1 MQKQLLLVLF
11 LLAAAQLASAQPLPA
26 DVKKVSDKYACAG
39 CHLMDGRLVGP
50 SWKELAKK
58 KYSAKKMATLIRK
71 PKPENWP
78 GYPPMAPL
86 TNITDAEVK
95 TVADWLAT
103 VK

>member
-1 MQKQLLLVLF
+1 MQKQLLLFVFL
-11 LLAAAQLASAQPLPA
+11 LLAAAAGAQTMPA
-26 DVKKVSDKYACAG
+26 EVKKVSDKYACAG
-39 CHLMDGRLVGP
+39 CHMMDGRLVGP

-58 KYSAKKMATLIRK
+58 KYSAKKMGQLIRK
-71 PKPENWP
+71 PQPGNWP

-95 TVADWLAT
+95 IMADWLAT